1 MIEREARN
9 FYLIP
14 SLLQALSKVSP
25 PASVVDPDPDSHE
38 SALFLVSLIL
48 IRFQGGKKTHKKEK
62 VRNFMFHALCFC
74 FRRPKASPVSWKSLL
89 QA

>member
-48 IRFQGGKKTHKKEK
+48 IRFQGGKKTYKKGKKEEIS
-62 VRNFMFHALCFC
+62 CFEV
-74 FRRPKASPVSWKSLL
+74 FYVFAFDG
-89 QA
+89 